1 MKYRL
6 ILLATLFLIGSCSQ
20 SRQLPKNAYGLKIIE
35 TKGDYNIAVK
45 DSGEME
51 MVDVKSFAADIKLD
65 LRYSTD
71 NNFVGKKLYPSLS
84 TTYLRKSAAEGLAAV
99 QLKLKTKNLSLKIW
113 DAYRPYAVTEEM
125 WKIVPDSRYAANP
138 QFGSGH
144 NRGISVDLTII
155 NTVTGKELD
164 MGTGFDNFSDT
175 AHSTY
180 TNLPKEILANR
191 TLLKNMMEQEGFIV
205 LDTEWWHFYLPD
217 SKKYTLM
224 NLSFKQ
230 LKELTKQ

>member
-1 MKYRL
+1 MKNNF
-6 ILLATLFLIGSCSQ
+6 ILLATLFLFSSCLQ
-20 SRQLPKNAYGLKIIE
+20 SRQLPKNIYGLKIIE
-35 TKGDYNIAVK
+35 TKSEYKAAIK

-51 MVDVKSFAADIKLD
+51 MVNLKSLISDINLD
-65 LRYSTD
+65 LHYSTD
-71 NNFVGKKLYPSLS
+71 KNFVGKILYPVLT
-84 TTYLRKSAAEGLAAV
+84 TTYLRKTAAEGLAAV
-99 QLKLKTKNLSLKIW
+99 QQKLKSKNLSLKIW

-138 QFGSGH
+138 KFGSGH

-155 NTVTGKELD
+155 NNLNDEELD
-164 MGTGFDNFSDT
+164 MGTAFDNFSDT

-180 TNLPKEILANR
+180 TNLPPEILANR
-191 TLLKNMMEQEGFIV
+191 KLLRDMMEAEGFIV

-217 SKKYTLM
+217 AKKYSLM

>member
-1 MKYRL
+1 MRYFFI
-6 ILLATLFLIGSCSQ
+6 ILAAIFLLGSCAE
-20 SRQLPKNAYGLKIIE
+20 SRKLPKNSYGLKIIE
-35 TKGDYNIAVK
+35 TKSDYRIAVK

-51 MVDVKSFAADIKLD
+51 MVDIKMLVPDIILD
-65 LRYSTD
+65 LHYTTAK
-71 NNFVGKKLYPSLS
+71 NFVGKILYPPLT
-84 TTYLRKSAAEGLAAV
+84 TTYLRKNAAEALAAV
-99 QLKLKTKNLSLKIW
+99 QQKLKTKNLSLKIW

-125 WKIVPDSRYAANP
+125 WKMVPDSRYAANP

-144 NRGISVDLTII
+144 NRGISVDLTLI
-155 NTVTGKELD
+155 NSATGKELD

-180 TNLPKEILANR
+180 KNLPADVLANR
-191 TLLKNMMEQEGFIV
+191 SLLRNMMEAEGFIV
-205 LDTEWWHFYLPD
+205 LDTEWWHFYLPN
-217 SKKYTLM
+217 SKNYTLM